1 MLLIVIVLYTSI
13 IHTNNFCAG
22 FFLSLALK
30 YTVTV
35 LAPEPTYITADSQDR
50 LVERINDLVHSFG
63 VGCILNNVR
72 SF

>member
-13 IHTNNFCAG
+13 IHTNNVCAG

-30 YTVTV
+30 YAVAV
-35 LAPEPTYITADSQDR
+35 LAPEPTYIKADSQEK

-63 VGCILNNVR
+63 LGCLQNVR